1 MEDGGMAQKKH
12 EVAGVP
18 LGNIRNRNELRV
30 VELMPGVLAKYL
42 DFHPSYLDIQ
52 DIYALALNNL
62 PPRYK
67 QSGSIVIREPVTDE
81 EIVRELHAAINQV
94 EKRPTGAPAR

>member
-1 MEDGGMAQKKH
+1 MPHKKY

-18 LGNIRNRNELRV
+18 LDNIRNRNELRV
-30 VELMPGVLAKYL
+30 IRLLPRILAEHL
-42 DFHPSYLDIQ
+42 DFKPSYLDIQ

-67 QSGSIVIREPVTDE
+67 QSGSIVIRDPVSDA
-81 EIVRELHAAINQV
+81 EIIQELRAAISKV
-94 EKRPTGAPAR
+94 ELSPTAARD